1 MSLFSRLFGSKPTTP
16 AGAAAPAPEGKVT
29 AEIEYGGYTIRAV
42 PFRENGQFQTAGVIE
57 GVVDGVVKTHRFVR
71 ADRGTDLDEI
81 TELTLS
87 KGRLIVDQQGAGLF
101 G

>member
-1 MSLFSRLFGSKPTTP
+1 MSLFSRLFGSKSTTVSAATP
-16 AGAAAPAPEGKVT
+16 ADKVT

-42 PFRENGQFQTAGVIE
+42 PFKENGQFQTAGIIE
-57 GVVDGVVKTHRFVR
+57 GLVDGVVKTHRFVR

-101 G
+101 R